1 MDWKVAW
8 LAVALCSAGAG
19 SAGLWAA
26 AAQARGA
33 PLIRNPV
40 VLNIGFVCRWQDR
53 CIRNQQRAMRRALK
67 HVAKYPPATWRIQL
81 CNRNASRGGTRVDW
95 IGFNN
100 CIRNQALRP
109 PPPPPPR
116 RKRRR

>member
-40 VLNIGFVCRWQDR
+40 VLNIGFVCRWQNR
-53 CIRNQQRAMRRALK
+53 CTASSTRNAAALK
-67 HVAKYPPATWRIQL
+67 MWKYLRTWRSTATATL
-81 CNRNASRGGTRVDW
+81 RAAGPVDGSASIIAFVPGASTT
-95 IGFNN
+95 
-100 CIRNQALRP
+100 
-109 PPPPPPR
+109 
-116 RKRRR
+116 RRRRQASAPLA